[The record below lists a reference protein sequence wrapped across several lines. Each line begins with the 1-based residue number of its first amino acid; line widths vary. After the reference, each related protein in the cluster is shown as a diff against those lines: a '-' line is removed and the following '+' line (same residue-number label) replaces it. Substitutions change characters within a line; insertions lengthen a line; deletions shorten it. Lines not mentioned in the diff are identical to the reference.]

1 LETATC
7 STTDATFPRHL
18 LKGKVALVAGA
29 SSGIN
34 FAIARRLAAAG
45 ARVAILSRSADR
57 IEAAARVIEADGH
70 EVLARAADVRDFDA
84 VAAVFAETAQRFGP
98 VDIVVS
104 GAAGNFHAP
113 AAHLS
118 ANGFKTVIDI
128 DLIGNFNV
136 LRASFDHLRKPG
148 ASLISITAPGAE
160 VPGMFQ
166 VHANAAK
173 AGINMT
179 VRCLAMEWG
188 PAGVRVNALSPGP
201 ITGTPGMAKLAASP
215 EREQAMTARLPLRRY
230 GGFDDITDAALF
242 LASDLSRYVTGTVL
256 DCDGGMRLGDASADA
271 LSPLPR
277 A

>member
-1 LETATC
+1 MGNPAT
-7 STTDATFPRHL
+7 TGFAPDL
-18 LKGKVALVAGA
+18 LQGKVALVAGA

-34 FAIARRLAAAG
+34 LAIARRLASSG
-45 ARVAILSRSADR
+45 ARVAMLSRSAER
-57 IEAAARVIEADGH
+57 IEAAGALVAAEGQ

-84 VAAVFAETAQRFGP
+84 VAAVAAEAAQRFGP
-98 VDIVVS
+98 LDIVVS

-118 ANGFKTVIDI
+118 AKGFKTVIDI

-136 LRASFDHLRKPG
+136 LRASFEHLRKPG
-148 ASLISITAPGAE
+148 ASLFSVTAPGAE
-160 VPGMFQ
+160 VPGLFQ

-179 VRCLAMEWG
+179 MRCLAMEWG

-201 ITGTPGMAKLAASP
+201 IANTPGMAKLAASP
-215 EREQAMTARLPLRRY
+215 EREQAMKARLPLRRY
-230 GGFDDITDAALF
+230 GDFDDITNAALF

-271 LSPLPR
+271 LAPLPR
-277 A
+277 G